1 MSNLAPTLH
10 DDDDGVYGLRVEV
23 LRRKE
28 RGDQT
33 PFTTKIGEKTSLRVL
48 GGLGFESL
56 QFEVLNIGHV
66 L

>member
-1 MSNLAPTLH
+1 VSNLAPTLH

-33 PFTTKIGEKTSLRVL
+33 PFTTKIGEKTS
-48 GGLGFESL
+48 
-56 QFEVLNIGHV
+56 
-66 L
+66 